1 MAKVIVMFKTP
12 ADPAAFDAHYFNTHV
27 PLARTIPGLRDIE
40 FSAGPVATP
49 AGAAPYHLITTLTF
63 DSMAA
68 IGAAMAS
75 AEGRASSA
83 DQANFAQ
90 AGADILL
97 FETQPS

>member
-1 MAKVIVMFKTP
+1 MAKVIAMYKTP
-12 ADPAAFDAHYFNTHV
+12 ADPAAFDAYYFNTHV
-27 PLARTIPGLRDIE
+27 PLARTMPGFRDIE

-49 AGAAPYHLITTLTF
+49 AGAAPYHLIATLTF

-75 AEGRASSA
+75 AEGQATVA
-83 DQANFAQ
+83 DMANFAQ
-90 AGADILL
+90 AGADIFL